1 MDKNQQQ
8 KLIEMKRDL
17 EIIGLERIS
26 TPLYGSDEIKINEE
40 NYRITNK
47 ISECEID
54 EYLKILNAHNIQKI
68 KSYVKFFFIL
78 TVISLI
84 PLAIYLYFVIYG
96 ILQNMLH

>member
-1 MDKNQQQ
+1 MDKNQKQ
-8 KLIEMKRDL
+8 KLIEMKREL
-17 EIIGLERIS
+17 EIIDLERTP
-26 TPLYGSDEIKINEE
+26 TPLYGDDEIKINEE

-47 ISECEID
+47 ISEGELD